1 MINSDNHETAIATE
15 AKVEAKANGRRGLGR
30 VFQPTYSDRAT
41 GERRAIPTW
50 WIQYSARGE
59 RIRESSHSDNRAA
72 AMRLLKLRIAEAQ
85 SGRPV
90 GPVIERTAF
99 EDLAQMLVDD
109 YKANGRKS
117 LESIVDRL
125 KHLRAFFGDYK
136 ARDITADRITAY
148 VAKRQKEKALPS
160 TINRELAALR
170 RAFSLAEVAGKVAR
184 RPHFAMLQERNTRI
198 GFFEPSQFQALI
210 DELPAYLKAVFQ
222 CAYITGWRA
231 QSEVLTRRWE
241 HVDFDGGW
249 LVLEPG
255 ETKNDEGRQ
264 FPLTPE
270 LRALLEAQFDR
281 VKGIAEATGR
291 PVAPWVFPHDNA
303 SRIRDCRGAWIAA
316 CKRAGVS
323 DRIPHDF
330 RRTAVRNL
338 ERAGVPRSAAM
349 KMTGHKTQ
357 SVYQRYA
364 IVDSA
369 MLKEAA
375 VKLATLHAGENRAYG
390 LTPGQIERLA
400 VAATV
405 ATATASTSSMAAT
418 ATAK

>member
-1 MINSDNHETAIATE
+1 MKE
-15 AKVEAKANGRRGLGR
+15 NGRRGQGL
-30 VFQPTYSDRAT
+30 VFQPKYSNRVT
-41 GERRAIPTW
+41 GERKAIPTW
-50 WIQYSARGE
+50 WIQYSVRGE
-59 RIRESSHSDNRAA
+59 CIRESSHSHSRPAA
-72 AMRLLKLRIAEAQ
+72 VRLLNLRIGEAQ

-90 GPVIERTAF
+90 GPAIERTAF
-99 EDLAQMLVDD
+99 EDLATILVDD

-117 LESIVDRL
+117 LESVERAL
-125 KHLRAFFGDYK
+125 KHLRQFFGDDK
-136 ARDITADRITAY
+136 ARDITADRVTAY
-148 VAKRQKEKALPS
+148 KAARLHEKALPS

-170 RAFSLAEVAGKVAR
+170 RAFTLAERAGKVAQ
-184 RPHFAMLQERNTRI
+184 RPKFATLQEHNTRT

-210 DELPAYLKAVFQ
+210 DELPSYLKAVFR
-222 CAYITGWRA
+222 CAYVTGWRV

-270 LRALLEAQFDR
+270 LRSLLEAQFDR

-291 PVAPWVFPHDNA
+291 SVPWVFPHDDA
-303 SRIRDCRGAWIAA
+303 SPIRDFRGAWQSA
-316 CKRAGVS
+316 CKRAGLS
-323 DRIPHDF
+323 NRIPHDF

-349 KMTGHKTQ
+349 KMTGHKTE
-357 SVYQRYA
+357 SVYRRYA

-375 VKLATLHAGENRAYG
+375 VKLANLHAGENRAYG

-405 ATATASTSSMAAT
+405 GAATPAMAAT

>member
-1 MINSDNHETAIATE
+1 MNDSDNHETAIATE
-15 AKVEAKANGRRGLGR
+15 AKVEAKANGREKNVRRGLGR
-30 VFQPTYSDRAT
+30 VFQPTYSDRKT
-41 GERRAIPTW
+41 GERKAIPTW
-50 WIQYSARGE
+50 WIQYSVRGE
-59 RIRESSHSDNRAA
+59 RIRESSHSHNRPAA
-72 AMRLLKLRIAEAQ
+72 VRLLKLRSNEAQ

-99 EDLAQMLVDD
+99 EDLATILVDD

-117 LESIVDRL
+117 LESIERAL
-125 KHLRAFFGDYK
+125 KHLRGFFGDYK
-136 ARDITADRITAY
+136 ARDITADRVTAY
-148 VAKRQKEKALPS
+148 VAARQQEKAKPS

-170 RAFSLAEVAGKVAR
+170 RAFTLAERAGKVAQ
-184 RPHFAMLQERNTRI
+184 RPKFATLQEHNTRT

-210 DELPAYLKAVFQ
+210 DELPSYLKAVFR
-222 CAYITGWRA
+222 CAYITGWRV

-270 LRALLEAQFDR
+270 LRALLEAQLEHI
-281 VKGIAEATGR
+281 KGIAEATGR
-291 PVAPWVFPHDNA
+291 SVPWVFPHDD
-303 SRIRDCRGAWIAA
+303 SSPIRDFRGAWQSA
-316 CKRAGVS
+316 CERAGLS

-349 KMTGHKTQ
+349 KMTGHKTE
-357 SVYQRYA
+357 SVYRRYA

-375 VKLATLHAGENRAYG
+375 VKLATLHAGENRSYG

-405 ATATASTSSMAAT
+405 AAAIS
-418 ATAK
+418 TAK

>member
-1 MINSDNHETAIATE
+1 MNESS
-15 AKVEAKANGRRGLGR
+15 RRGLGR

-41 GERRAIPTW
+41 GGRKAIPTW
-50 WIQYSARGE
+50 WIQYSVRGE

-90 GPVIERTAF
+90 GTTIERTAF
-99 EDLAQMLVDD
+99 EDLATILVDD

-117 LESIVDRL
+117 LESIDRAL
-125 KHLRAFFGDYK
+125 KHLRQFFADYK
-136 ARDITADRITAY
+136 ARDITADRVTAY
-148 VAKRQKEKALPS
+148 IAARQQEKALPS

-170 RAFSLAEVAGKVAR
+170 RAFSLAERAGKVAQ
-184 RPHFAMLQERNTRI
+184 RPKFAMLQEHNTRT

-222 CAYITGWRA
+222 CAYITGWRV

-241 HVDFDGGW
+241 HVDFDAGW

-255 ETKNDEGRQ
+255 ETKNGEGRR

-270 LRALLEAQFDR
+270 LRSLLEAQFDR
-281 VKGIAEATGR
+281 VKGIAEAAGLS
-291 PVAPWVFPHDNA
+291 VPWVFPHDHG
-303 SRIRDCRGAWIAA
+303 SPIRDFRGAWQSA
-316 CKRAGVS
+316 CKRAGLS

-349 KMTGHKTQ
+349 KMTGHKTE
-357 SVYQRYA
+357 SVYRRYA

-375 VKLATLHAGENRAYG
+375 IKLATLHAGENRAYG

-405 ATATASTSSMAAT
+405 PAAT
-418 ATAK
+418 AK